1 MAADMENEFDLDSSD
16 DEELMQLILDIEKP
30 PPKRKAPT
38 DLPIS
43 NKRPVLAGTNDV
55 PIYSERSKAVAMRIL
70 NSRFGMMEFRPKQ
83 EAVIA
88 RLLHGGS
95 AVVVFPTGGG
105 KSLCFQ
111 IPALG
116 FDEMDIASG
125 QLGDGGGGITL
136 VISPLIALMKDQVDA
151 LLQRGIKAAVMDSTK
166 TTEQYLE
173 TCRALRAGEIK
184 LLYCAPERLNNEG
197 FVDQIEHV
205 RGGIRL
211 IAIDEAHCISEW
223 GHAFRPDYL
232 KLSRFVKEVKAERV
246 VCLTAT
252 ATPKV
257 AQDICDAFDID
268 QSGLF
273 RTSSYRSNLQLLAE
287 SAPTKQKLYFKLFN
301 FLTGNLGPTIV
312 YTTLQKQ
319 TEVLAEDLR
328 KKGFNARSFHA
339 GMAAKE
345 KTKLQDDF
353 MKANDLII
361 VATVCELG

>member
-1 MAADMENEFDLDSSD
+1 MAVDKENEFGLDSSD
-16 DEELMQLILDIEKP
+16 EEEVLQLTLNIENP
-30 PPKRKAPT
+30 TLKRKAPT
-38 DLPIS
+38 DLSIS
-43 NKRPVLAGTNDV
+43 NKRPVFAGTNDV
-55 PIYSERSKAVAMRIL
+55 PTYPERSEAAVQIL
-70 NSRFGMMEFRPKQ
+70 KCRFGKEKFLLKQ

-116 FDEMDIASG
+116 LD
-125 QLGDGGGGITL
+125 GGITL

-166 TTEQYLE
+166 TTEQHLE
-173 TCRALRAGEIK
+173 TCRALRAGEIR

-197 FVDQIEHV
+197 FVDQMERV

-211 IAIDEAHCISEW
+211 VAIDEAHCISEW

-257 AQDICDAFDID
+257 AQDICNAFDID

-273 RTSSYRSNLQLLAE
+273 RASSYRSNLQLLAE
-287 SAPTKQKLYFKLFN
+287 SAPTKQALYSKLFN
-301 FLTGNLGPTIV
+301 FLKGNPGPTIV
-312 YTTLQKQ
+312 YVTLQKQ
-319 TEVLAEDLR
+319 TEALADDLR
-328 KKGFNARSFHA
+328 KKGFKAHSFHA
-339 GMAAKE
+339 GMATKE

-361 VATVCELG
+361 VATVCELGRCFERLLTC